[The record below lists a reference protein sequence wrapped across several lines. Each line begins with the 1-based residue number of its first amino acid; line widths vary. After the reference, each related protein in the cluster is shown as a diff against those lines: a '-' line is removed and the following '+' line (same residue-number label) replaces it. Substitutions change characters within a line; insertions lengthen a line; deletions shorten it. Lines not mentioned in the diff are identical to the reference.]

1 MEFEN
6 LMHDREFCEKLEN
19 AENDDVIIQLFADKG
34 IDVTKEQL
42 AEAREMIS
50 RGDELDEEMLDNVS
64 GGFSA
69 IMASL
74 LIISLYLIFKT
85 SLVREQAKQGR
96 KK

>member
-19 AENDDVIIQLFADKG
+19 AENDDVIIQLFAEKG

-50 RGDELDEEMLDNVS
+50 RGDELDEEMLDKVS
-64 GGFSA
+64 GGFGVGFA
-69 IMASL
+69 MAL
-74 LIISLYLIFKT
+74 LLLYTLYLI
-85 SLVREQAKQGR
+85 R
-96 KK
+96 KYNLLKLQNNR

>member
-42 AEAREMIS
+42 AEARGMIS
-50 RGDELDEEMLDNVS
+50 RGDELDEEMLDKVS
-64 GGFSA
+64 GGFGA
-69 IMASL
+69 GFAMAAML
-74 LIISLYLIFKT
+74 LYTLYVIYT
-85 SLVREQAKQGR
+85 RNQAKR
-96 KK
+96 RH